1 MKKMSTVLIITL
13 LLVCA
18 NLSHAY
24 AAFEWPVSEWKIDFI
39 GTMKSPD
46 GFSAVEVKDFRNFID
61 QEKQGLLNPKKGKTD
76 KSRQDSAGKQ
86 MPEVPAGTPAIL
98 KEALPKDSEAAKKR
112 FLKSDFAMYHL
123 SMDDGQAIHTAW
135 FLAFRDGEAMPEA
148 VDVFTKDL
156 TPEQTEKL
164 AEFKKWVDENLHKAQ
179 YTDEKNKVSMKLLEV
194 MPLQALPL
202 QDGKKIWTAGGRVV
216 IRAEG
221 MPFAFF
227 ARAYAMNIDERLA
240 VGILAGFDGERPF
253 WDPVVRD
260 MFLEL
265 RETPVAK

>member
-1 MKKMSTVLIITL
+1 MKKVSTVLIIAL

-18 NLSHAY
+18 NLPRAY
-24 AAFEWPVSEWKIDFI
+24 AAFEWPVAEWKIDFI
-39 GTMKSPD
+39 GTMKTPD

-61 QEKQGLLNPKKGKTD
+61 QEKKNLLNPKKGKTD
-76 KSRQDSAGKQ
+76 KAKPDSASKQ
-86 MPEVPAGTPAIL
+86 MPEVPAGTPTIL
-98 KEALPKDSEAAKKR
+98 TEALPKDTEAAKKR

-148 VDVFTKDL
+148 VNVFSREL

-164 AEFKKWVDENLHKAQ
+164 TEFQKWVDENLHKAQ

-194 MPLQALPL
+194 MPLQSLPL
-202 QDGKKIWTAGGRVV
+202 QGGKIWTAGGRVV
-216 IRAEG
+216 ITAEG

-227 ARAYAMNIDERLA
+227 ARAYAMSIDHRLA

-260 MFLEL
+260 MFLGL
-265 RETPVAK
+265 RENPAVK